1 MFLLVATTHVTLCN
15 NMILNCLQASARP
28 MAGTLEGLKEAVDD
42 LLKWCT
48 AAAKHG
54 HGLVS
59 IGG

>member
-1 MFLLVATTHVTLCN
+1 
-15 NMILNCLQASARP
+15 

-54 HGLVS
+54 LCL
-59 IGG
+59 